1 MDQTTNR
8 PPRQPT
14 LLVILDGFGLNPDT
28 RDNAIAEAGTP
39 HLDRYFGRYP
49 HVPLHTSGRAVGLP
63 EGQMGN
69 SEVGHTTMGAGAIVR
84 QYLVRID
91 DAITDGSF
99 YTNPA
104 LTAAATRAAA
114 TGRPLHLVGLISD
127 GGVHSHLRHV
137 LALIELA
144 HRAGAV
150 PQLHML
156 TDGRDTPPRS
166 AATWLPE
173 LEAALTTAGGR
184 IATVCGRYYAMDRDQ
199 RWERTELAW
208 RMLTGHGAEREM
220 PTASAAIEAAY
231 AADEN
236 DEFIRPTAISGG
248 EPIAGGDEVVFF
260 NFRNDRPRQT
270 TAALTDPAFAGFE
283 RPGFAP
289 PRVTTMTDYGSQFDL
304 PIAFDKE
311 APQVTLG
318 EWVSQA
324 GIAQFRTAETEKYAH
339 VTFFFNGGRELPYPG
354 EERLLIPS
362 PKVASY
368 DLQPEMSAPE
378 VADAV
383 IYAMESGKYGLIIVN
398 FANGDMV
405 GHTAKRPAI
414 LAAIRAL
421 DHEVGRVLDA
431 AVDQG
436 VAVVLT
442 ADHGNC
448 EMMVDPVSGEAH
460 TQHTTFPVPCLV
472 IDETPWE
479 LEPDPGL
486 ADIAPTVLQLMGL
499 EIPTAMTGRSVLRS
513 ATLRAVNGPPTGSGN
528 NRP

>member
-1 MDQTTNR
+1 MDQTANR
-8 PPRQPT
+8 PPRRPT

-39 HLDRYFGRYP
+39 HLDRYFDRYP

-69 SEVGHTTMGAGAIVR
+69 SEVGHVTLGAGAIMR

-91 DAITDGSF
+91 DAIADGSF
-99 YTNPA
+99 YDNPA
-104 LTAAATRAAA
+104 LTAAAARAAA
-114 TGRPLHLVGLISD
+114 SGRPLHLIGLISD

-137 LALIELA
+137 LALAELA
-144 HRAGAV
+144 RRAGAV

-166 AATWLPE
+166 AANWLPE
-173 LEAALTTAGGR
+173 LEAALATAGGR
-184 IATVCGRYYAMDRDQ
+184 IATVIGRYYGMDRDQ
-199 RWERTELAW
+199 RWDRTELAW
-208 RMLTGHGAEREM
+208 KALTGHGAERE
-220 PTASAAIEAAY
+220 ADSANAAVEAAY

-236 DEFIRPTAISGG
+236 DEFIRPTVISGT
-248 EPIAGGDEVVFF
+248 EPITGGDEVIFF

-270 TAALTDPAFAGFE
+270 TAALTDPAFAHFE

-304 PIAFDKE
+304 PVAFDKE
-311 APQVTLG
+311 TPQVTLG

-339 VTFFFNGGRELPYPG
+339 VTFFFNGGREPPYPG
-354 EERLLIPS
+354 EERLLVPS

-383 IYAMESGKYGLIIVN
+383 IGAMASGKYGLVIVN

-405 GHTAKRPAI
+405 GHTAVRPAI
-414 LAAIRAL
+414 LEAVKTL

-431 AVDQG
+431 AVDTG
-436 VAVVLT
+436 FSVMLT

-448 EMMVDPVSGEAH
+448 ELMIDPESGVAH

-472 IDETPWE
+472 VDDAIGE
-479 LEPDPGL
+479 LDPDAGL

-499 EIPTAMTGRSVLRS
+499 EIPPNMSGHSLLRRITA
-513 ATLRAVNGPPTGSGN
+513 
-528 NRP
+528 

>member
-8 PPRQPT
+8 PPRRPT

-39 HLDRYFGRYP
+39 HLDRYFDRYP

-69 SEVGHTTMGAGAIVR
+69 SEVGHVTLGAGAIMR

-99 YTNPA
+99 YDNPA

-114 TGRPLHLVGLISD
+114 SDRPLHLIGLISD

-137 LALIELA
+137 LALVELA
-144 HRAGAV
+144 RRAGAV

-173 LEAALTTAGGR
+173 LEAALAAAGGR
-184 IATVCGRYYAMDRDQ
+184 IATVIGRYYGMDRDQ
-199 RWERTELAW
+199 RWDRTERAW
-208 RMLTGHGAEREM
+208 RALTGHGGEREVA
-220 PTASAAIEAAY
+220 TADAAIEAAY
-231 AADEN
+231 AVDEN
-236 DEFIRPTAISGG
+236 DEFISPTVIRGS
-248 EPIAGGDEVVFF
+248 EPITGGDEVIFF

-270 TAALTDPAFAGFE
+270 TAALTDPAFDHFE
-283 RPGFAP
+283 RPEFAP
-289 PRVTTMTDYGSQFDL
+289 LRVTTMTDYGSRFDL
-304 PIAFDKE
+304 PIAFGKE
-311 APQVTLG
+311 TPQVTLG

-354 EERLLIPS
+354 EERLLVPS

-383 IYAMESGKYGLIIVN
+383 IGAMTSGKYGLVIVN

-405 GHTAKRPAI
+405 GHTAVRPAI
-414 LAAIRAL
+414 LAAVRAL
-421 DHEVGRVLDA
+421 DHEVGRVLDT

-436 VAVVLT
+436 FSVVLT

-448 EMMVDPVSGEAH
+448 EMMIDPESGVAH

-472 IDETPWE
+472 IDEANWE
-479 LEPDPGL
+479 LEPNPGL

-499 EIPTAMTGRSVLRS
+499 EIPDAMNGRSL
-513 ATLRAVNGPPTGSGN
+513 LKQNGD
-528 NRP
+528 